1 MNCVQNIMRR
11 QNVAYISKMC
21 DTQYFVSGFIYSM
34 PQRINNSRSSI
45 EFLNNCK
52 LLFDNASAKYVDY
65 SESIIINTIL
75 QQIFDKHL
83 EFTQDPRF
91 RKLIDSVL
99 FYFAKQSVNTLFN
112 SSLQIEIIQLL
123 SVLSPF
129 SSENNQNFSVFL
141 GNFVEDADSALK
153 ILCFVPKNVKFER
166 NVDLFLLSQVS
177 MHLADIGHNNNIK
190 SQLIN
195 IFKNIQ
201 IQDSDPRALFMYYK
215 SAVYL
220 EQVQY
225 VDLEKVLQM
234 KEATEILPFLIPYLD
249 EELKFKVKTW
259 CETEIQHRNKKICI
273 HDILDLLEE

>member
-21 DTQYFVSGFIYSM
+21 DTLYFVSSFIYSM

-65 SESIIINTIL
+65 SESLIINQIL
-75 QQIFDKHL
+75 QQIYDKHQT
-83 EFTQDPRF
+83 FIQDPRF

-123 SVLSPF
+123 STLSPF

-177 MHLADIGHNNNIK
+177 MHLADIGHVR

-195 IFKNIQ
+195 TFKNIQ
-201 IQDSDPRALFMYYK
+201 VRDSDPRALFMYYK

-249 EELKFKVKTW
+249 EELRLRVKTW
-259 CETEIQHRNKKICI
+259 CETEIQHGNKKICL